1 MGTDYTCTEKGNTD
15 LQTLK
20 KKKKKNNTKI
30 GCNIEI
36 SHDNVNLTLTFIFHP

>member
-20 KKKKKNNTKI
+20 KKKKDKNRLQYWYITW
-30 GCNIEI
+30 
-36 SHDNVNLTLTFIFHP
+36 